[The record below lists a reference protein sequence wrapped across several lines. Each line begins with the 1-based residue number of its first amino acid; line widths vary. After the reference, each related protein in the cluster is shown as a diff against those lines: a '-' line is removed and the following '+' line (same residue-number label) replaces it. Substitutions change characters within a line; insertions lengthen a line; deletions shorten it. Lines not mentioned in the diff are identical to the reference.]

1 MIYKM
6 KIMILKFF
14 DEKNIQEI
22 ESEEEIKENEE
33 KKMKNRLY
41 IFLYKFR

>member
-1 MIYKM
+1 
-6 KIMILKFF
+6 MILKFF